1 MTIEEMFDNSSN
13 SQKEDNICKSEEN
26 ILIQKFSCADD
37 LKNEIRQKIASHD
50 GQKCESLDITTNG
63 EFISISFRTKN

>member
-1 MTIEEMFDNSSN
+1 MTIEEIINNSSN

-37 LKNEIRQKIASHD
+37 LKNEIRQKIASHESH
-50 GQKCESLDITTNG
+50 KCESMDISTNG
-63 EFISISFRTKN
+63 EFISISFRVKN